1 MNDIENTIG
10 LTAHHKK
17 SNKNPSRP
25 PKRLAE
31 AHVALAL
38 VLDVSSSMTYEENGE
53 RIDALNNA
61 VDKMITQMK
70 HNERLKDIVDLAIFC
85 FGNYNKP
92 KSEVIYQG
100 FSSVGECESVFLV
113 AEDENTYVV
122 DVLEC
127 ALEFVRKR
135 CEVYDKLGGSYKPWI
150 VLMTDGELHDSPAEI
165 NAIGRK
171 LKEREA
177 KGRLHFLGL
186 GVRGFKRSQLEKFTS
201 KKDHIIEIGA
211 ADFGE
216 FFEWVGRSM
225 SAISTKAFNEDQL
238 PVFKPK

>member
-1 MNDIENTIG
+1 MR
-10 LTAHHKK
+10 HR
-17 SNKNPSRP
+17 NKRPSRHP
-25 PKRLAE
+25 ESPAE

-38 VLDVSSSMTYEENGE
+38 VLDISSSMTYEENGV
-53 RIDALNNA
+53 RINALNNA
-61 VDKMITQMK
+61 VNEMIEQMK
-70 HNERLKDIVDLAIFC
+70 ANVRLKCIVDLAVFC

-92 KSEVIYQG
+92 KSEIMYQG
-100 FSSVGECESVFLV
+100 FSSIASCVPIHLV

-122 DVLEC
+122 DVLEYV
-127 ALEFVRKR
+127 LEIIGKR

-165 NAIGRK
+165 NAIGRR

-186 GVRGFKRSQLEKFTS
+186 GVRGFVRSQLEKFTS
-201 KKDHIIEIGA
+201 NKDHIIEIEA

-216 FFEWVGRSM
+216 FFKWVGRSM
-225 SAISTKAFNEDQL
+225 SAVSTKAIDDTL
-238 PVFKPK
+238 PLPTYQPK